1 MNPETLSDKP
11 NEVMTEDRSKSS
23 SGATSPQGESVSAPV
38 SRRWPSPVR
47 DAQSKRYPLF
57 HVLWL
62 AVNFLLIVSVFLAAY
77 SAGWEFSTRRY
88 LEGFSDA
95 IVPATSPGDEKI
107 EAILHWMAHGPARR
121 TSGVEASQTD
131 RDPTDTL
138 NYDALLR
145 VCGTATNAFINLID
159 TGGMQARRLLLVDPR
174 QMTKH
179 VVAEVLVDGRWI
191 IVDPSFRVVLR
202 GADGKTL
209 TREELMDPTVFAAAT
224 RNVKGYDSSYT
235 YDHTVH
241 IRLAR
246 IHIFGTLLRRMLDRA
261 FPGWEDSPTMTL
273 LVERESFAALVASF
287 LLVIF
292 LILLRACLRWY
303 GEKRLGVHSVR
314 IRQQIRRACHAFLDA
329 T

>member
-1 MNPETLSDKP
+1 MTGDRPILSNAVMNAEREALTAENSARRPKAVQDP
-11 NEVMTEDRSKSS
+11 NNQRH
-23 SGATSPQGESVSAPV
+23 PWF
-38 SRRWPSPVR
+38 R
-47 DAQSKRYPLF
+47 
-57 HVLWL
+57 VLWL

-145 VCGTATNAFINLID
+145 VCGTATNAFINLVD
-159 TGGMQARRLLLVDPR
+159 TGGIQARRLLLVDSR

-191 IVDPSFRVVLR
+191 VVDPSFRVVMR

-209 TREELMDPTVFAAAT
+209 TREELADPGIFAAAT
-224 RNVKGYDSSYT
+224 RDIRGYEPSYT
-235 YDHTVH
+235 FDRTVH

-246 IHIFGTLLRRMLDRA
+246 IHVFGSILRRILDRLT
-261 FPGWEDSPTMTL
+261 PGWEDTPTMTL
-273 LVERESFAALVASF
+273 LVERESFSAMTASF

-292 LILLRACLRWY
+292 LVLLRACLRWY

>member
-11 NEVMTEDRSKSS
+11 AEVMTGDRSKSS
-23 SGATSPQGESVSAPV
+23 SGATSPEGESVSGPV
-38 SRRWPSPVR
+38 SRRWPSAVR
-47 DAQSKRYPLF
+47 EPESKRYPLF
-57 HVLWL
+57 RALWL
-62 AVNFLLIVSVFLAAY
+62 AVNFLLVGSVFLAAY

-107 EAILHWMAHGPARR
+107 EAILNWMAHGPARKA
-121 TSGVEASQTD
+121 SSEVASEAN

-145 VCGTATNAFINLID
+145 VCGTATNAFINLVD
-159 TGGMQARRLLLVDPR
+159 TGGMQARRLLLVDSR
-174 QMTKH
+174 QITKH

-191 IVDPSFRVVLR
+191 IVDPSFRVVMR

-209 TREELMDPTVFAAAT
+209 TREELADPAIFAAAT
-224 RNVKGYDSSYT
+224 RNISGYEPSYT
-235 YDHTVH
+235 FDHTVH

-246 IHIFGTLLRRMLDRA
+246 IHVFGALLRRILDRA
-261 FPGWEDSPTMTL
+261 FPGWEDTTTVTL
-273 LVERESFAALVASF
+273 LVERESFAAMTAAF

>member
-1 MNPETLSDKP
+1 
-11 NEVMTEDRSKSS
+11 MTEGSTSS
-23 SGATSPQGESVSAPV
+23 AVMSMGQEPHPAGSSQ
-38 SRRWPSPVR
+38 RWPTPAKDPNGR
-47 DAQSKRYPLF
+47 HHGLF
-57 HVLWL
+57 RAMWFT
-62 AVNFLLIVSVFLAAY
+62 VNALLVVSLFFAAY
-77 SAGWEFSTRRY
+77 SVGWEFSTRRY

-121 TSGVEASQTD
+121 TSAVEAQTD

-145 VCGTATNAFINLID
+145 VCGTATNAFINLVD
-159 TGGMQARRLLLVDPR
+159 TGGMQARRLLLVDSR

-209 TREELMDPTVFAAAT
+209 TREELMDPAVFAAAT

-246 IHIFGTLLRRMLDRA
+246 IRVFGALFRRILDRA
-261 FPGWEDSPTMTL
+261 FPGWEDTPTMTL

-292 LILLRACLRWY
+292 LVLFRACLRWY

>member
-1 MNPETLSDKP
+1 VN
-11 NEVMTEDRSKSS
+11 
-23 SGATSPQGESVSAPV
+23 
-38 SRRWPSPVR
+38 
-47 DAQSKRYPLF
+47 
-57 HVLWL
+57 VLL
-62 AVNFLLIVSVFLAAY
+62 VVSVIVAAY

-107 EAILHWMAHGPARR
+107 EAILNWMAHGPARR
-121 TSGVEASQTD
+121 VSGSAAAQPD

-145 VCGTATNAFINLID
+145 VCGTATNAFINLVD
-159 TGGMQARRLLLVDPR
+159 TGGMQARRLLLVDNR

-209 TREELMDPTVFAAAT
+209 TREELANPAVFATAT
-224 RNVKGYDSSYT
+224 GNIRGYDSSYT

-241 IRLAR
+241 VRLAR
-246 IHIFGTLLRRMLDRA
+246 LHAFGLFLRRVLDHLA
-261 FPGWEDSPTMTL
+261 PGWEETPSMTL
-273 LVERESFAALVASF
+273 LVERESFAALVSSV

-292 LILLRACLRWY
+292 LVLLRTSLRWY
-303 GEKRLGVHSVR
+303 GEKRLGLHSVH
-314 IRQQIRRACHAFLDA
+314 IRQQLRRACHAFLDA

>member
-1 MNPETLSDKP
+1 
-11 NEVMTEDRSKSS
+11 MTEDHPILSNAVMNAERD
-23 SGATSPQGESVSAPV
+23 APSAEN
-38 SRRWPSPVR
+38 SARWPKAIQDPNNQR
-47 DAQSKRYPLF
+47 HPLF

-62 AVNFLLIVSVFLAAY
+62 TVNFLLIVSVFLAAY

-121 TSGVEASQTD
+121 SSGVEASQTD

-145 VCGTATNAFINLID
+145 VCGTATNAFINLVD
-159 TGGMQARRLLLVDPR
+159 TGGMQARRLLLMDSH
-174 QMTKH
+174 QMTRH

-191 IVDPSFRVVLR
+191 VVDPSFRVVLR

-209 TREELMDPTVFAAAT
+209 TREELMDPAVFAAAT

-246 IHIFGTLLRRMLDRA
+246 IRVFGALFRRILDRA
-261 FPGWEDSPTMTL
+261 FPGWEDTPTMTL

-292 LILLRACLRWY
+292 LVLFRACLRWY

-314 IRQQIRRACHAFLDA
+314 IRHQIRRACHAFLDA

>member
-1 MNPETLSDKP
+1 LIEKMNPETLSDKP

-23 SGATSPQGESVSAPV
+23 SGATSPKGG
-38 SRRWPSPVR
+38 RWPLPVR
-47 DAQSKRYPLF
+47 DPESKRYPLF
-57 HVLWL
+57 RAIWL
-62 AVNFLLIVSVFLAAY
+62 VVNFLLVASVFLAAY

-107 EAILHWMAHGPARR
+107 EAILNWMAHGPARR
-121 TSGVEASQTD
+121 TSGVDASQSD

-145 VCGTATNAFINLID
+145 VCGTATNAFINLVD
-159 TGGMQARRLLLVDPR
+159 TGHIQARRLLLVDSR
-174 QMTKH
+174 QTTKH

-191 IVDPSFRVVLR
+191 IVDPSFRVVMR
-202 GADGKTL
+202 GPDGKTL
-209 TREELMDPTVFAAAT
+209 TREELADPAMFAAAT
-224 RNVKGYDSSYT
+224 RNIRGYEPSYT
-235 YDHTVH
+235 FDHTVH

-246 IHIFGTLLRRMLDRA
+246 IQVFGSLLRRILDRA
-261 FPGWEDSPTMTL
+261 FPGWEDTPTMTL
-273 LVERESFAALVASF
+273 LVERESFAAMTASF

-292 LILLRACLRWY
+292 LVLLRACLRWY

-314 IRQQIRRACHAFLDA
+314 IRQQILRACHAFLDA

>member
-1 MNPETLSDKP
+1 MI
-11 NEVMTEDRSKSS
+11 EDRSIPSN
-23 SGATSPQGESVSAPV
+23 AVLDAEREAPSAEN
-38 SRRWPSPVR
+38 SAHWAKAIQDSNNQRH
-47 DAQSKRYPLF
+47 PLF

-145 VCGTATNAFINLID
+145 VCGTATNAFINLVD
-159 TGGMQARRLLLVDPR
+159 TGGMQARRLLLVDSR

-191 IVDPSFRVVLR
+191 VVDPSFRVVMR

-209 TREELMDPTVFAAAT
+209 TREELADPGIFAAAT
-224 RNVKGYDSSYT
+224 RDIRGYDPSYT
-235 YDHTVH
+235 FDHTVH

-246 IHIFGTLLRRMLDRA
+246 IHVFGSILRRILDRLA
-261 FPGWEDSPTMTL
+261 PGWEDTPTMTL
-273 LVERESFAALVASF
+273 LVERESFSAMTACF

-292 LILLRACLRWY
+292 LVLLRASLRWY

>member
-1 MNPETLSDKP
+1 
-11 NEVMTEDRSKSS
+11 MTEDRPILSNAVLDAGREPRSAQKS
-23 SGATSPQGESVSAPV
+23 AHWPKAIHDPNNQRHPV
-38 SRRWPSPVR
+38 FR
-47 DAQSKRYPLF
+47 
-57 HVLWL
+57 VLWL

-121 TSGVEASQTD
+121 SSGVEASQTD

-145 VCGTATNAFINLID
+145 VCGTATNAFINLVD
-159 TGGMQARRLLLVDPR
+159 TGGMQARRLLLLDSR

-209 TREELMDPTVFAAAT
+209 TREELADPAIFTAAT
-224 RNVKGYDSSYT
+224 RNIGKYDSSYT
-235 YDHTVH
+235 YAQTVH

-246 IHIFGTLLRRMLDRA
+246 IHVFGAVLRRILDRM
-261 FPGWEDSPTMTL
+261 FPGWDDTSTMTL

-292 LILLRACLRWY
+292 LVLLRASLRWY

-314 IRQQIRRACHAFLDA
+314 FRQQIRRACHALLDA

>member
-1 MNPETLSDKP
+1 MK
-11 NEVMTEDRSKSS
+11 EDRSRSS
-23 SGATSPQGESVSAPV
+23 SAVISAQREPDSTESSQSWPRPVEHPQVQRHS
-38 SRRWPSPVR
+38 
-47 DAQSKRYPLF
+47 LF
-57 HVLWL
+57 HATWF
-62 AVNFLLIVSVFLAAY
+62 AVNVLLVVALIFAAY

-88 LEGFSDA
+88 LKGFSDA

-107 EAILHWMAHGPARR
+107 EAILNWMAHGPARK
-121 TSGVEASQTD
+121 TYGTEAAQSD

-145 VCGTATNAFINLID
+145 VCGTATNAFINLVD
-159 TGGMQARRLLLVDPR
+159 TGGMQARRLLLVDLR

-209 TREELMDPTVFAAAT
+209 TREELADPKIFKAAT
-224 RNVKGYDSSYT
+224 GNIHGYDSSYT
-235 YDHTVH
+235 YDRTVH

-246 IHIFGTLLRRMLDRA
+246 IHVVGLLLRRILDQLV
-261 FPGWEDSPTMTL
+261 PGWEDAPTMTL
-273 LVERESFAALVASF
+273 LVERESFAALVFSA

-292 LILLRACLRWY
+292 LILLRASLRWY
-303 GEKRLGVHSVR
+303 GENRLGMRSIR
-314 IRQQIRRACHAFLDA
+314 IRQQLRRACHAFLDA

>member
-1 MNPETLSDKP
+1 M
-11 NEVMTEDRSKSS
+11 MEDRSVPSN
-23 SGATSPQGESVSAPV
+23 AVLDAEREALSAEN
-38 SRRWPSPVR
+38 SAHWANDIR
-47 DAQSKRYPLF
+47 DPKNQRHPLF

-62 AVNFLLIVSVFLAAY
+62 AVNFLLIVSIFLAAY

-107 EAILHWMAHGPARR
+107 EAILQWIAHGPARR

-145 VCGTATNAFINLID
+145 VCGTATNAFINLVD
-159 TGGMQARRLLLVDPR
+159 TGGMQARRLLLVDSR

-191 IVDPSFRVVLR
+191 VVDPSFRVVLR

-209 TREELMDPTVFAAAT
+209 TREELVDPTVFAAAT
-224 RNVKGYDSSYT
+224 RNIGGYDSSYT

-246 IHIFGTLLRRMLDRA
+246 IHVLGALLRRILDRA
-261 FPGWEDSPTMTL
+261 FPGWEDTPTMTL
-273 LVERESFAALVASF
+273 LVERESFAALIACL

-292 LILLRACLRWY
+292 LVLLRACLRWY

>member
-1 MNPETLSDKP
+1 LIEKMNPETLSDKP

-23 SGATSPQGESVSAPV
+23 SGATSPKGG
-38 SRRWPSPVR
+38 RWPLPVR
-47 DAQSKRYPLF
+47 DPESKRYPLF
-57 HVLWL
+57 HAIWL
-62 AVNFLLIVSVFLAAY
+62 VVNFLLVASVFLAAY

-107 EAILHWMAHGPARR
+107 EAILNWMAHGPARR
-121 TSGVEASQTD
+121 TSGVDASQSD

-145 VCGTATNAFINLID
+145 VCGTATNAFINLVD
-159 TGGMQARRLLLVDPR
+159 TGHMQARRLLLVDSR
-174 QMTKH
+174 QTTKH

-191 IVDPSFRVVLR
+191 IVDPSFRVVMR
-202 GADGKTL
+202 GPDGKTL
-209 TREELMDPTVFAAAT
+209 TREELADPAMFAAAT
-224 RNVKGYDSSYT
+224 RNIRGYEPSYT
-235 YDHTVH
+235 FDHTVH

-246 IHIFGTLLRRMLDRA
+246 IQVFGSLLRRILDRA
-261 FPGWEDSPTMTL
+261 FPGWEDTPTMTL
-273 LVERESFAALVASF
+273 LVERESFAAMTASF

-292 LILLRACLRWY
+292 LVLLRACLRWY

-314 IRQQIRRACHAFLDA
+314 IRQQILRACHAFLDA

>member
-1 MNPETLSDKP
+1 LIEKMNPETLSDKP

-23 SGATSPQGESVSAPV
+23 SGATSPKGG
-38 SRRWPSPVR
+38 RWPLPVR
-47 DAQSKRYPLF
+47 DPESKRYPLF
-57 HVLWL
+57 RAIWL
-62 AVNFLLIVSVFLAAY
+62 VVNFLLVASVFLAAY

-107 EAILHWMAHGPARR
+107 EAILNWMAHGPARR
-121 TSGVEASQTD
+121 TSGVDASQSD

-145 VCGTATNAFINLID
+145 VCGTATNAFINLVD
-159 TGGMQARRLLLVDPR
+159 TGHMQARRLLLVDSR
-174 QMTKH
+174 QTTKH

-191 IVDPSFRVVLR
+191 IVDPSFRVVMR
-202 GADGKTL
+202 GPDGKTL
-209 TREELMDPTVFAAAT
+209 TREELADPAMFAAAT
-224 RNVKGYDSSYT
+224 RNIRGYEPSYT
-235 YDHTVH
+235 FDHTVH

-246 IHIFGTLLRRMLDRA
+246 IQVFGSLLRRILDRA
-261 FPGWEDSPTMTL
+261 FPGWEDTPTMTL
-273 LVERESFAALVASF
+273 LVERESFAAMTASF

-292 LILLRACLRWY
+292 LVLLRAC
-303 GEKRLGVHSVR
+303 VHSVR
-314 IRQQIRRACHAFLDA
+314 IRQQILRACHAFLDA